1 MPRHPVIAIDG
12 PAGSGKSTAAR
23 LLARRLG
30 FTHVDTGALYR
41 TVTLLAL
48 ERGAD
53 LGDEAALAGLVPEIR
68 VRFEPCSESRG
79 ALLQGE
85 PAADG
90 VRVFSAGRDVSAA
103 IRRPELAAQVR
114 HAARSALVRRALLP
128 VQREFAAAGPVV
140 MEGRDIGTVIFP
152 DAEVKFYL
160 DAPLEIR
167 AERRWRELVA
177 AGSPATL
184 EEVRRQ
190 EAARD
195 ESDLRRAVAPLRR
208 AADAVVVDTGG
219 LSVAAMVERLAELA
233 GARLKGGGR

>member
-68 VRFEPCSESRG
+68 VRF
-79 ALLQGE
+79 E

-208 AADAVVVDTGG
+208 ADDAVVVDTGG